1 MAGAWAVEAN
11 GKPKAAADNKEIK
24 SLFMDANVLK
34 INGGIVALLV
44 GINDQIHR
52 RARAR
57 AVVRPVRRLETE
69 GPCSRFASM

>member
-34 INGGIVALLV
+34 N
-44 GINDQIHR
+44 QR
-52 RARAR
+52 RYCRI
-57 AVVRPVRRLETE
+57 TC
-69 GPCSRFASM
+69 GD